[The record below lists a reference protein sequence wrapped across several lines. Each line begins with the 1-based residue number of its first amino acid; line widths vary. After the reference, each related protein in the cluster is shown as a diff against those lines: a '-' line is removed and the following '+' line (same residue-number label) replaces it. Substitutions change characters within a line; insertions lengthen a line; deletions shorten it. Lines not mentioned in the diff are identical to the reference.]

1 MLPFTYSPPDAYM
14 PLIHAG
20 DLQITTCRTQDK
32 ARKRKRGRRQGGVCG
47 RGEMEDAVTLSR
59 GVSGT

>member
-20 DLQITTCRTQDK
+20 DLQLRHAEHKTRREREKGGEDK
-32 ARKRKRGRRQGGVCG
+32 GVCVWG
-47 RGEMEDAVTLSR
+47 GEMEDAVTLSR